1 MGGYLRV
8 AVTMDISIDFGEIE
22 WLLFFLR
29 CAILCFCVDSF
40 VRQRSKDPRQSQE
53 YSRRSKSI
61 DSYLLFTNA
70 GSLNCKIMCAEI
82 QWLWTWEADT
92 TKCSSNFFYYFSQN
106 RYRFAFKSCYTPQT
120 QSSCLFCACW
130 TLFSVFFLALF
141 VHFSIEVQNV
151 MGHWKSPASV
161 ALPAWQI
168 HHVR

>member
-8 AVTMDISIDFGEIE
+8 AVTMDISIDFGEVE

-40 VRQRSKDPRQSQE
+40 VRQPSKDPRQSQE

-92 TKCSSNFFYYFSQN
+92 TKCSSNFFITPVKTVIASRSNRVTLHKLSLLVYFVLVGL
-106 RYRFAFKSCYTPQT
+106 YF
-120 QSSCLFCACW
+120 L
-130 TLFSVFFLALF
+130 FFLALF